1 MNVQVNVNGK
11 IFEFDVLDSMKPMEI
26 LMVEL
31 TSRCNLRCSYC
42 SKNQPE
48 NDKIH
53 GRNEDMKL
61 TLIDRAIDFVKEY
74 RPRSLLLTGT
84 GETTFLKEWV
94 DICTNFLN
102 IHQSIMLNTNI
113 ARTYTQQEIDTL
125 SKFNELH
132 VSIDS
137 ADPDEMKKLRSNSD
151 LRTIAFNILR
161 IKANSLLQKRRI
173 PMLHVNCTVTTVNAF
188 NLLNL
193 AYFCLVTGV
202 HSVAFS
208 DVMEFGYADSHLGI
222 RSIGALDNQ
231 QLAQVSLQLTEAMS
245 VLKNAGIACSIQPS
259 LQGKLTGINIKKE
272 NFKEGLTRICL
283 QPWTRITIA
292 ADGAVFPC
300 CLTEQPNVGYFNNPI
315 DITNSLALRDFRKNL
330 LTGNIPLACRV
341 CTNAPI
347 GTKEQLLNH
356 VASLLFQSLQKN
368 QEI

>member
-42 SKNQPE
+42 SKNQPG
-48 NDKIH
+48 NDNIP
-53 GRNEDMKL
+53 GRNEDMKFAI
-61 TLIDRAIDFVKEY
+61 IDRIVDFVKEY
-74 RPRSLLLTGT
+74 RPRSILLTGT

-102 IHQSIMLNTNI
+102 IHQLIMLNTNI
-113 ARTYTQQEIDTL
+113 ARTYTQQEVDTL
-125 SKFNELH
+125 SKFNELR

-151 LRTIAFNILR
+151 LRTIAFNVLR
-161 IKANSLLQKRRI
+161 IKAHSLLQKRRI
-173 PMLHVNCTVTTVNAF
+173 PMLHVNCTVTTVNTF
-188 NLLNL
+188 NLLSL
-193 AYFCLVTGV
+193 AYFCIVMGV

-222 RSIGALDNQ
+222 RSIGALDKQ
-231 QLAQVSLQLTEAMS
+231 QLLQVSSQLNEAIS
-245 VLKNAGIACSIQPS
+245 ILKNAGIVCIIQPS
-259 LQGKLTGINIKKE
+259 LQAKLTGNNTQKE
-272 NFKEGLTRICL
+272 TLKEGLTRICL
-283 QPWTRITIA
+283 QPWTRVTIA

-300 CLTEQPNVGYFNNPI
+300 CLTEQPNLGYFNNYM

-330 LTGNIPLACRV
+330 LIGNVPPACRI
-341 CTNAPI
+341 CTNAPV
-347 GTKEQLLNH
+347 GTREQLLNH

-368 QEI
+368 KEL